1 MRGAAVYVVA
11 IHAIDDP
18 KTFWEAAQRV
28 LAELP
33 AGTTLHSAIPNEDGS
48 RAVCLWESGSVD
60 TVRGIVE
67 GGAGHVSTNEYF
79 EVNAENAVGLPAVA
93 GAAAS

>member
-1 MRGAAVYVVA
+1 MYVVA

-18 KTFWEAAQRV
+18 KTFWEAALGV

-48 RAVCLWESGSVD
+48 RATLLLASPVA
-60 TVRGIVE
+60 TRRPRVRHRHLSHMRLSNRPFRLM
-67 GGAGHVSTNEYF
+67 A
-79 EVNAENAVGLPAVA
+79 LR
-93 GAAAS
+93 

>member
-1 MRGAAVYVVA
+1 MYVVA

-18 KTFWEAAQRV
+18 KTFWEAAKGV

-33 AGTTLHSAIPNEDGS
+33 EGTSLHSAIPNEDGS
-48 RAVCLWESGSVD
+48 RAVCLWESESVD

-67 GGAGHVSTNEYF
+67 GGAGHVSRNEYF

-93 GAAAS
+93 AAATS